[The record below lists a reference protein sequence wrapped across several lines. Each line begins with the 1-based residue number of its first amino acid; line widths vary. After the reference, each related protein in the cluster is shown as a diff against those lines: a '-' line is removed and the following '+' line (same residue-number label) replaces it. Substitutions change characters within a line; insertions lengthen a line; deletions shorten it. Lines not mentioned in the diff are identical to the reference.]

1 LGSGTDQQARDRN
14 TMVDR
19 RTFSP
24 KAGDIQRDWFIVD
37 ADGLTLGRLASV
49 IASTLRGKNKPTYA
63 PHMDMGDFVIVI
75 NADKIK
81 VTGNKETEK
90 FYYRHSQYPG
100 GLKATMLRD
109 VRAKHP
115 DRIIKSAVRGML
127 PRTTLGE
134 RQLSK
139 LKVYA
144 GADHPHAAQQPKP
157 LPL

>member
-1 LGSGTDQQARDRN
+1 
-14 TMVDR
+14 MVDR

-100 GLKATMLRD
+100 GLKATRLRD

>member
-1 LGSGTDQQARDRN
+1 
-14 TMVDR
+14 MDR

-37 ADGLTLGRLASV
+37 ADGLTLGRLATV

-63 PHMDMGDFVIVI
+63 PHMDMGDFVIVV

-90 FYYRHSQYPG
+90 FYYRHSGYPG
-100 GLKATMLRD
+100 GLRADMLRD
-109 VRAKHP
+109 VRRRYP
-115 DRIIKSAVRGML
+115 ERIIKYAVRGML

-134 RQLSK
+134 KQLTK